1 MVEQGVRVAP
11 ALPKNRLLSG
21 EVSMRRLDLKTIRA
35 SMLPFFLLLASA
47 AFANSQLL
55 PPEHEEIVL
64 QVENM
69 T

>member
-1 MVEQGVRVAP
+1 
-11 ALPKNRLLSG
+11 
-21 EVSMRRLDLKTIRA
+21 MRRLDLKTIRA
-35 SMLPFFLLLASA
+35 SMLPFF
-47 AFANSQLL
+47 FL